1 VVDSERSEDDL
12 QPLDIERAAGIADK
26 AGGPAIVPTVPV
38 RRRDSPRLLEEY
50 LRSLGSREM
59 AGLCIVAGNPAYLS
73 SGEASERPGKSLW
86 RACRLAVEAMDKRP
100 VLLGTEGVEGVSTR
114 ICAALGVTPFLLLDL
129 GAEDEAEA
137 FSAAAR
143 RSVAVYAPFYIG
155 DGLPEPAIS
164 VLISYASRRRRL
176 RSSVSGVLGV
186 GEALRVSLV
195 GDVGRVAERVAV
207 LASRGVGILVGY
219 PAVLTWE
226 QVKQFARLAL

>member
-1 VVDSERSEDDL
+1 MVDSERSEDDL
-12 QPLDIERAAGIADK
+12 PPLDINRAAAIADE

-50 LRSLGSREM
+50 LGFLGSREM

-73 SGEASERPGKSLW
+73 SLEASERPGRSLW
-86 RACRLAVEAMDKRP
+86 RACRLAAEAMDARS
-100 VLLGTEGVEGVSTR
+100 VFLGTEGVEGVSTR
-114 ICAALGVTPFLLLDL
+114 ICSALGVTPFLLLDL
-129 GAEDEAEA
+129 GAEDEAAA

-143 RSVAVYAPFYIG
+143 GPVAVYAPFYIG
-155 DGLPEPAIS
+155 DGLPEPAAS
-164 VLISYASRRRRL
+164 VLISYAARRRRL
-176 RSSVSGVLGV
+176 RSSVGGVPGV

-195 GDVGRVAERVAV
+195 GDVGRVAERVAG

-219 PAVLTWE
+219 PAVLTRE